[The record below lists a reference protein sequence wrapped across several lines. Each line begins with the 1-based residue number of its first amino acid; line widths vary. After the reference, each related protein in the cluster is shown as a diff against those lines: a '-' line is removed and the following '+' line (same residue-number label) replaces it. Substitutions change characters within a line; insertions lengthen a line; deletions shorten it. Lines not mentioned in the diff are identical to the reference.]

1 MASEVTKMTTYTGL
15 LTIAARSSIGPL
27 PSCFYATNLCQFR
40 HRRATKR
47 NLFRR
52 QLQKSEYLW
61 GITRTAE
68 AGLESCGQLI
78 LQVLLREKP
87 EGIIGGASFSCSI
100 PSQLWLYYA

>member
-1 MASEVTKMTTYTGL
+1 MLFIHNALDAIILKL
-15 LTIAARSSIGPL
+15 NAAQTVNI
-27 PSCFYATNLCQFR
+27 YQFR

-78 LQVLLREKP
+78 LQVCMHRLH
-87 EGIIGGASFSCSI
+87 G
-100 PSQLWLYYA
+100 LYRV